1 MTTRGRA
8 TLGAVALCLGLLM
21 VVGGSVSKSAANL
34 KYDRD
39 VVKGVPNVQPPDST
53 GKNVVMGVGW
63 VAAAIGAFL
72 VGLAIRDMT
81 RQISDIQ
88 SRAEAQLRME
98 ATAPRDPK
106 PKP

>member
-8 TLGAVALCLGLLM
+8 TLGAIAVCLGLLL
-21 VVGGSVSKSAANL
+21 VVGGSVSKSTAAL
-34 KYDRD
+34 KYERD
-39 VVKGVPNVQPPDST
+39 LAKGVPNVQPPDPA
-53 GKNVVMGVGW
+53 GKNVAMGVGW
-63 VAAAIGAFL
+63 VAAVAGAVL

-88 SRAEAQLRME
+88 SRVETQMRME
-98 ATAPRDPK
+98 AASKRDPK